1 MTPETITLHDGTPIP
16 QLGFGVY
23 QIPANDCENAVLD
36 AIEVGYRHFDTAQIY
51 ENEAAVGR
59 ALKASGLP
67 RSDFFVTTKLWNPWQ
82 GRHTTA
88 PAFHESLKELD
99 TDYVDLFLIH
109 WPMPKIDKYLETWE
123 VMQTFVEAGTA
134 RSIGVSNFLS
144 DHLARLLE
152 NSTYMPSVNQ
162 IELHPAYQRRELV
175 AQCVENAIAIEAYA
189 PLGQGAYPLLTHPVI
204 ARIAAQT
211 ERTPAQV
218 VLRWHLQND
227 TIVFPKSTT
236 PARIREN
243 FALFDFA
250 LTAEQMQSIDDMER
264 NGRVS
269 HDPNEIN

>member
-1 MTPETITLHDGTPIP
+1 MIPENITLNDGTSIP

-23 QIPANDCENAVLD
+23 QIPAKDCENAVLD

-67 RSDFFVTTKLWNPWQ
+67 RNEFFITTKLWNPWQ
-82 GRHTTA
+82 GRDSTA
-88 PAFHESLKELD
+88 PAFHESLKKLQ

-123 VMQTFVEAGTA
+123 VMQAFVEASTT

-152 NSTYMPSVNQ
+152 NSTYKPSVNQ
-162 IELHPAYQRRELV
+162 LERHPAYQRRDLV
-175 AQCVENAIAIEAYA
+175 AQCAENGIAVEAYA
-189 PLGQGAYPLLTHPVI
+189 PLGQGAYSLLADPAI

-218 VLRWHLQND
+218 VLRWHLQHD

-250 LTAEQMQSIDDMER
+250 LTAEQMQSIDDMECG
-264 NGRVS
+264 GRVG
-269 HDPNEIN
+269 HDPNEVN